1 MAINAF
7 EGGVVLVSHDERL
20 ITLVADEIW
29 CVNKG
34 IRGKPGSVYVFDGSF
49 EEYCERLKQ
58 TFESE
63 HLIKGPK
70 HSTTI
75 VKGSR

>member
-49 EEYCERLKQ
+49 EEYCERLKP
-58 TFESE
+58 
-63 HLIKGPK
+63 LIKGPK
-70 HSTTI
+70 RSTTI